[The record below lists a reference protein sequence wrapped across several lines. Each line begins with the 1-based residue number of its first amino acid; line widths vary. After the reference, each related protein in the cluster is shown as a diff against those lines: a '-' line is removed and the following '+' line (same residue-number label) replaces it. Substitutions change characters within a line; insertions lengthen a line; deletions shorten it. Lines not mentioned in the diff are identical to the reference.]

1 MTDTMLLVDF
11 ENVGKIDLAAV
22 PDGFVVALFFGSA
35 QKSVPKEFLKA
46 ALKLRDRFV
55 GIDIEGQGKNALDF
69 HIAYYLG
76 EYLTQSPKTPC
87 VILSKDRGFD
97 PLIKHLASRGF
108 TVRRANSLREACP
121 PAAGVTR
128 RATTGREFVSV
139 PVHEAALQ
147 WLSGSAKNRRP
158 RTRKALAAHLY
169 SHFSKKMPENEVQNL
184 IEGLIASGQLSEAN
198 GRITYHF

>member
-1 MTDTMLLVDF
+1 MSDTMLLVDF
-11 ENVGKIDLAAV
+11 ENVGRIDLAAV
-22 PDGFVVALFFGSA
+22 PDGFVVALFFGAA

-46 ALKLRDRFV
+46 ALKLRDRFIA
-55 GIDIEGQGKNALDF
+55 IDIEGQGKNALDF

-76 EYLTQSPKTPC
+76 QYLTQSAKTPC

-97 PLIKHLASRGF
+97 PLIKHLGLRGF
-108 TVRRANSLREACP
+108 TVRRASTLREAFPSTAARRP
-121 PAAGVTR
+121 PP
-128 RATTGREFVSV
+128 GRESLSV

-147 WLSGSAKNRRP
+147 WLSGGAKNRRP

-169 SHFSKKMPENEVQNL
+169 SHFSKKIPESQVQDLIENL
-184 IEGLIASGQLSEAN
+184 IDAGQLSDAH